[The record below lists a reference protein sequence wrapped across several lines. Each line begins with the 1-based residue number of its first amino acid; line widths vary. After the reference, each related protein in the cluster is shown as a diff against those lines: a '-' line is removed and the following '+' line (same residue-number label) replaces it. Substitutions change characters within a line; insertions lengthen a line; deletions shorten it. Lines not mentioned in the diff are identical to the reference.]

1 MVKICPKCGKENSDA
16 AKFCESCGT
25 GLVHVNV
32 SKKSESGSSGGLKGW
47 WNEQGSGIKA
57 LSIIGLCFV
66 GLLLIAGISG
76 MMAPDKTTAQ
86 SAVANT
92 SNSPSNSLSASSTP
106 QSNAITV
113 KNLEVTSGG
122 YGDYDVTG
130 EIIPN
135 SDMDYLEMTLTW
147 YDSSGAV
154 IEKDPL
160 AWNINDVK
168 AGQTLK
174 VDGSSYIS
182 DKGTPAKVDV
192 LIFDSSLSSGDDS
205 NAIYKQTLTV

>member
-1 MVKICPKCGKENSDA
+1 M
-16 AKFCESCGT
+16 
-25 GLVHVNV
+25 
-32 SKKSESGSSGGLKGW
+32 
-47 WNEQGSGIKA
+47 
-57 LSIIGLCFV
+57 IGLCCV

-76 MMAPDKTTAQ
+76 MMAPDKTTAT
-86 SAVANT
+86 VANT
-92 SNSPSNSLSASSTP
+92 SNSPSNNSPASPTP
-106 QSNAITV
+106 QSDDITV
-113 KNLEVTSGG
+113 KNLKVTSGG

-135 SDMDYLEMTLTW
+135 SDMDYLEMALTW

-154 IEKDPL
+154 IEKDPMV
-160 AWNINDVK
+160 WNINNVK

-192 LIFDSSLSSGDDS
+192 LIFDSSLSGGDDS